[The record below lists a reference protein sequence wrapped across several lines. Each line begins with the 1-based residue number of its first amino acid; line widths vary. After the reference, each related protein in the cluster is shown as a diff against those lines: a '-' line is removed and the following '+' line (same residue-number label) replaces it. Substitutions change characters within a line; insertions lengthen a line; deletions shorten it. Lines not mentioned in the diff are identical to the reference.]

1 MSSGTWP
8 QADEG
13 PDPLPKSNG
22 LLTGVFIGVVVVG
35 LLMTWVLRAQDVAV
49 AMEGRPAPDFSVALF
64 DGSQFSLSDHFSGD
78 AMPIV
83 LNLWASWCA
92 PCRAEIPEISRWAVD
107 NPDVY
112 VLGMAVE
119 DVEADARVL
128 ADELEPSYDLAI
140 GDSEFRSS
148 YPSIGLPATYILDE
162 NGKVIEL
169 INGRVTEES
178 LDSVFAATAG

>member
-1 MSSGTWP
+1 MSSGKWP
-8 QADEG
+8 QPDER
-13 PDPLPKSNG
+13 PDPLPRASG
-22 LLTGVFIGVVVVG
+22 LLTGVFIAVVVVG
-35 LLMTWVLRAQDVAV
+35 LLMTLVFRGQDVAV
-49 AMEGRPAPDFSVALF
+49 AVEGRPAPDFSVTLF
-64 DGSQFSLSDHFSGD
+64 DGSQFSLSDHLSGD
-78 AMPIV
+78 GRPIV

-107 NPDVY
+107 NTDVY

-119 DVEADARVL
+119 DVEADARDL
-128 ADELEPSYDLAI
+128 ADELEPSYDLGI

-169 INGRVTEES
+169 INGTVTEES